1 MPDRAASPDTED
13 STYPGT
19 KTSRETAVLQV
30 PASTNPTNVPQDSSP
45 LRPTTDTLLED
56 SSVARFRVLV
66 GKSGVGKS
74 FVINAVFGVDNL
86 TVRSLSF
93 PNPALL
99 DPDACYRDP
108 PMTIPLNTISIT
120 SDDNHRLILHDSQ
133 GFLGGDIKN
142 LKTAQEFIK
151 RKGAERELKDR
162 LHAIWLCCEIPVS
175 GGRVCE
181 RGDEILLQDDTNKD
195 ILIGSL
201 ETGVST
207 LTVGDVSSCIP
218 SSPDHCR
225 IHQSNGSV
233 EPKKLLQEAA
243 KVSCEKPLNA
253 VASNRHTWTE
263 VSTKDEYKDTIER
276 LINLTMNSILGVP
289 TKATDPKT
297 QAPTGEGT
305 ADSEP
310 PNLEGWLFV
319 AAQRVSGGT
328 GYMFSG
334 MFTHIPL
341 DECIGV
347 IHDDT
352 VNVWNFNDPNHQAR
366 LASVVAQRLISGP
379 DDASGDRSCE
389 QPANPPT
396 LIDNTVKIVGSAV
409 GVATSAPPSVPYV
422 LLAAIAVALASW
434 AYGIYQRT
442 PEILRYLM
450 GYVIDLIIVMSCLF
464 ALVDSRGLDWIS
476 PAMVNLVLREYS
488 QYKGSIHEQVKSY
501 VNDTTL
507 PGLRPKR
514 AINQISQLV
523 NGEQYKDFH
532 KAVILSASRTLDNK
546 EKWITLT

>member
-1 MPDRAASPDTED
+1 MSQTTRPRNETSETRAGSKPGFADSATSPFASR
-13 STYPGT
+13 SSASSHS
-19 KTSRETAVLQV
+19 KTSHETEVLQA

-56 SSVARFRVLV
+56 SRYPTFLIYTPVSAQHLQ
-66 GKSGVGKS
+66 SGVGKS
-74 FVINAVFGVDNL
+74 SVINAVFGVDNL
-86 TVRSLSF
+86 TRTSNAHSTQH
-93 PNPALL
+93 
-99 DPDACYRDP
+99 DIDQ
-108 PMTIPLNTISIT
+108 PLT

-142 LKTAQEFIK
+142 LKTVQEFIK
-151 RKGAERELKDR
+151 RKGTERELKDR

-175 GGRVCE
+175 GGRVFE
-181 RGDEILLQDDTNKD
+181 RGDEILLQDDTNKVPIIVVFTKYD
-195 ILIGSL
+195 QLVIQKKFSL
-201 ETGVST
+201 AESLADARVEWECRAKETAT
-207 LTVGDVSSCIP
+207 
-218 SSPDHCR
+218 
-225 IHQSNGSV
+225 
-233 EPKKLLQEAA
+233 EAA
-243 KVSCEKPLNA
+243 K
-253 VASNRHTWTE
+253 

-310 PNLEGWLFV
+310 PNLEGWLF
-319 AAQRVSGGT
+319 AATQRGSLGT
-328 GYMFSG
+328 NISTSIAVGRHKYWGYMFPG
-334 MFTHIPL
+334 MFTSIPL

-347 IHDDT
+347 IHDDI
-352 VNVWNFNDPNHQAR
+352 VNVWNLNDPNHQAH
-366 LASVVAQRLISGP
+366 LASVVAQR
-379 DDASGDRSCE
+379 C
-389 QPANPPT
+389 
-396 LIDNTVKIVGSAV
+396 IDNTVKIVGSAV

-422 LLAAIAVALASW
+422 LPAAIAVALASR

-464 ALVDSRGLDWIS
+464 TLVDSRGFDRIS
-476 PAMVNLVLREYS
+476 PAMVNLVLRVYS

-514 AINQISQLV
+514 TINQIPELV
-523 NGEQYKDFH
+523 NGEQYKDLH
-532 KAVILSASRTLDNK
+532 RAVILSVSRTLDDK
-546 EKWITLT
+546 EKCITPI